1 MLNTFDAQPL
11 SDEVGDANVLEEE
24 AATFNIKYL
33 TSSKLMGLEV
43 KDVDNY
49 WKQIDIEYFGS
60 FVFSP
65 LAAVER
71 SKL

>member
-49 WKQIDIEYFGS
+49 
-60 FVFSP
+60 
-65 LAAVER
+65 
-71 SKL
+71 